1 MNDLIERY
9 IHEVTRRLPE
19 QDRAEVRRELEASI
33 ADMLPENP
41 TEQQIINVLT
51 QLGSPS
57 LLAEQYH
64 QKPRYLISPAVYDS
78 YISVLKL
85 VVLTAAL
92 TLGSLG
98 ATQAVITPTTSLA
111 DSIGTI
117 IALVIESA
125 FDGALQAAFWVTLIF
140 VIIDRTGLS
149 QKPWTVND
157 LPPLAN
163 QNGVKI
169 SRSGTIVEAFLT
181 IIFTAIFVSAIGRDG
196 TIFMLVMKSITVMPF
211 GKAVL
216 QRLAPFLFFNCLV
229 ELTYAAP
236 KLYWAKWNLPL
247 FIANIIRQIIF
258 VTITIYILH
267 WPDLFNPGFIHLI
280 SSIFA
285 DTELPNLLTYNGI
298 INALCIFIV
307 AVALIDILVSG
318 SHTLKRYKN
327 VEKTST
333 ENNTV
338 KS

>member
-9 IHEVTRRLPE
+9 IHDVIRRLPE

-64 QKPRYLISPAVYDS
+64 QKPRYLISPAMYDS

-85 VVLTAAL
+85 VVLIVAL

-98 ATQAVITPTTSLA
+98 AAQAVISPTTSLA
-111 DSIGTI
+111 DSIASI

-125 FDGALQAAFWVTLIF
+125 IDGALQAAFWVTFIF
-140 VIIDRTGLS
+140 AIIDRTGLNK
-149 QKPWTVND
+149 KPWTVHD

-163 QNGVKI
+163 QNSVKI
-169 SRSGTIVEAFLT
+169 SRPGTIIEAFLT
-181 IIFTAIFVSAIGRDG
+181 IIFTAIFISAIGRDG
-196 TIFMLVMKSITVMPF
+196 TIYILVIKSITVMPF
-211 GKAVL
+211 NKVAL
-216 QRLAPFLFFNCLV
+216 QRLAPLLFFNCLV
-229 ELTYAAP
+229 VLMYAAP
-236 KLYWAKWNLPL
+236 KLYWAKWNLPV

-258 VTITIYILH
+258 VTITIYVLH

-280 SSIFA
+280 SSVFA
-285 DTELPNLLTYNGI
+285 NTDLPNLFTYNGI
-298 INALCIFIV
+298 INALCIFTV

-318 SHTLKRYKN
+318 SHTLKHYKN
-327 VEKTST
+327 VEKTPAD
-333 ENNTV
+333 NNTIN
-338 KS
+338 S